1 MSEPAF
7 FLVRHGATEWSQ
19 NGRHTSYTDLPLL
32 PQGRER
38 ARELRRVFAGR
49 SFARVLCSP
58 LRRARETCE
67 LAGFGDQMEICEDL
81 TEWNYGEYE
90 GLTTAEIHEQ
100 KNPDWNLWRDGCPG
114 GESPSDVAARVDR
127 AIELAV
133 GGRSGAADAPAD
145 AGAHAPTDT
154 IAFAHGHVLRVLG
167 ARWMDLGAGRG
178 ERLLL
183 DTATIS
189 KLGHEHTYRV
199 IERWNAATL

>member
-1 MSEPAF
+1 MTEPAF
-7 FLVRHGATEWSQ
+7 YVVRHGATEWSQ

-32 PQGRER
+32 PLGRER

-49 SFARVLCSP
+49 AFARVLCSP

-90 GLTTAEIHEQ
+90 GLTTDQILERH
-100 KNPDWNLWRDGCPG
+100 PRWNLWRDGCPG
-114 GESPSDVAARVDR
+114 GESPADVVARVDR
-127 AIELAV
+127 AIDLAV
-133 GGRSGAADAPAD
+133 GSGAAAVPATGD
-145 AGAHAPTDT
+145 GPRAPTDT
-154 IAFAHGHVLRVLG
+154 LAFAHGHVLRVMG

-183 DTATIS
+183 GTATIS

-199 IERWNAATL
+199 IEQWNAAAL